1 LRALLVSLVLERLV
15 PFVLPVLVLVLLA
28 PLVLERLVRLTLPVL
43 ALLARRVPWGV
54 VVLPTMCV

>member
-1 LRALLVSLVLERLV
+1 MSLVLERLV